1 MNLSDITALY
11 VGATAVVAV
20 HKGTTLVW
28 EAAEEPPAGGGSM
41 WVAFDFDPFNPLLNA
56 DMLVTKVLT

>member
-1 MNLSDITALY
+1 MNLSDITVLY

-28 EAAEEPPAGGGSM
+28 EEPPAGGGSM